1 MPECTDADVDAA
13 ARRNR
18 VTSAGSLEF
27 SGWNLTLVSLS
38 GSVLPDGDIEFISVD
53 GA

>member
-1 MPECTDADVDAA
+1 MPACTDAHVDAGT
-13 ARRNR
+13 RR

-27 SGWNLTLVSLS
+27 SGWNLTPVSLS